1 MSYSDDLADG
11 LQKLRGSQKF
21 CDVVLKAEDTKFYC
35 HKVVLS
41 AMSEFFETMFESRF
55 KEEKESE
62 VRMELDPVQ
71 CATLLDFMYTGKGVW
86 ANVDDAI
93 DMLHLSQQYQIRSL
107 REQSLQFLY
116 QHISSKY
123 CVRMWEVAKLLEL
136 KDLEEKTST
145 IISKEFALV
154 SSTDEFLQLNRL
166 DFVVELLKKNDLNAQ
181 EETIAKAGLR
191 WIDEDFEGR
200 KDYCFDIL
208 EALQTRS
215 FLLKILASET
225 NFPNLHNSPE
235 FKDALR
241 RYGERGNVTSP
252 ALDLE
257 ECVVVMGGNDGGS
270 NRSLIC
276 FGFRHKK
283 WFTLPPIP
291 YDPKVYFSICT
302 SRCKLYVSGGFGN
315 GQGFYEYDGESNAWR
330 PLPNLLSPRQNHCMA
345 YSNGKVVLL
354 GGTDTRNTSNFVNEI
369 DVYDTATNIWC
380 EIRTTL
386 QQVVRS
392 SAYCVLDSK
401 VFLFGGLRAGGKKA
415 EKLQYFD
422 IEKRYSALDEWC
434 TIPEAIRSQARAVVV
449 DRTIIVISQK
459 GELFQLKKDRGGY
472 SFENKGSMRHFPRK
486 GFGVC
491 PFDGKILIVGGE
503 MNYAKTKDM
512 LQHKLDD
519 GFTFEMEEKMPFS
532 SSNFC
537 LGHMFV
543 KRAHLSYECKDQVQI
558 V

>member
-1 MSYSDDLADG
+1 M
-11 LQKLRGSQKF
+11 
-21 CDVVLKAEDTKFYC
+21 
-35 HKVVLS
+35 
-41 AMSEFFETMFESRF
+41 
-55 KEEKESE
+55 
-62 VRMELDPVQ
+62 RMELDPVQ

-215 FLLKILASET
+215 FLLKTLASET

-315 GQGFYEYDGESNAWR
+315 GQGFYEYDGERNAWR

-354 GGTDTRNTSNFVNEI
+354 GGTDTIKTSNFVNEI

-472 SFENKGSMRHFPRK
+472 SFENKGSMRYFPRK

>member
-1 MSYSDDLADG
+1 M
-11 LQKLRGSQKF
+11 
-21 CDVVLKAEDTKFYC
+21 
-35 HKVVLS
+35 
-41 AMSEFFETMFESRF
+41 
-55 KEEKESE
+55 
-62 VRMELDPVQ
+62 RMELDPVQ

-315 GQGFYEYDGESNAWR
+315 GQGFYEYDGERNAWR

-354 GGTDTRNTSNFVNEI
+354 GGTDTIKTSNFVNEI

-380 EIRTTL
+380 KNGTTL

-401 VFLFGGLRAGGKKA
+401 VFLFGGLRAGGKA

-472 SFENKGSMRHFPRK
+472 SFENKGSMRYFPRK

>member
-1 MSYSDDLADG
+1 
-11 LQKLRGSQKF
+11 
-21 CDVVLKAEDTKFYC
+21 
-35 HKVVLS
+35 
-41 AMSEFFETMFESRF
+41 
-55 KEEKESE
+55 
-62 VRMELDPVQ
+62 MELDPVQ

-215 FLLKILASET
+215 FLLKTLASET

-252 ALDLE
+252 GLDLE
-257 ECVVVMGGNDGGS
+257 ECVVVMGGGYGPQ
-270 NRSLIC
+270 I
-276 FGFRHKK
+276 K
-283 WFTLPPIP
+283 
-291 YDPKVYFSICT
+291 
-302 SRCKLYVSGGFGN
+302 
-315 GQGFYEYDGESNAWR
+315 
-330 PLPNLLSPRQNHCMA
+330 PRTGPC
-345 YSNGKVVLL
+345 S
-354 GGTDTRNTSNFVNEI
+354 
-369 DVYDTATNIWC
+369 
-380 EIRTTL
+380 
-386 QQVVRS
+386 
-392 SAYCVLDSK
+392 
-401 VFLFGGLRAGGKKA
+401 
-415 EKLQYFD
+415 
-422 IEKRYSALDEWC
+422 
-434 TIPEAIRSQARAVVV
+434 
-449 DRTIIVISQK
+449 
-459 GELFQLKKDRGGY
+459 
-472 SFENKGSMRHFPRK
+472 
-486 GFGVC
+486 
-491 PFDGKILIVGGE
+491 
-503 MNYAKTKDM
+503 
-512 LQHKLDD
+512 
-519 GFTFEMEEKMPFS
+519 
-532 SSNFC
+532 
-537 LGHMFV
+537 
-543 KRAHLSYECKDQVQI
+543 
-558 V
+558 

>member
-1 MSYSDDLADG
+1 M
-11 LQKLRGSQKF
+11 
-21 CDVVLKAEDTKFYC
+21 
-35 HKVVLS
+35 
-41 AMSEFFETMFESRF
+41 
-55 KEEKESE
+55 
-62 VRMELDPVQ
+62 RMELDPVQ

-401 VFLFGGLRAGGKKA
+401 VFLFGGLRAGGKA

-434 TIPEAIRSQARAVVV
+434 TIPEAIRIQARAVVV